1 MTETG
6 SLIVEIPL
14 ERIIILG
21 DNPRQYFDEESLRR
35 LGESIKE
42 QGQVQS
48 VLVRPRGSDYELVV
62 GERRVRACAL
72 VGLPTVKAEVRDMD
86 DAATHELRLIENVH
100 REDLSDAEKG
110 DAVYVLIA
118 NYDKYNTI
126 KDVADAINVP
136 YKTVQT
142 VWCPKTRKLSKKV
155 KEYITSNILKDR
167 HAPYLLKYPHSVQ
180 DKLARA
186 IIKHKIPSSK
196 VGDFTKL
203 YDADPKRN
211 LDDIANEVLG
221 IKTVTISESEL
232 TDKQKKDI
240 EKREK
245 EKRVKK
251 KTLPPDEL
259 RCIAITGSGTRCKNK
274 RLTDKEYCEQHDP
287 EKAEK
292 KPFKYKKVKVK
303 RDSTRSY
310 SDPKKRSFD
319 VWNIAAI
326 DLEKPFGDPDYPGA
340 IPGDI
345 VANVLMWFLSKGGK
359 VVDPMAGGG
368 VTEDVCNFL
377 DSNYEVL
384 LYDNFSLPD
393 YKYRESINF
402 NDITTNKLPEEAN
415 GADLIFA
422 DPPYGPQKE
431 YGMPPD
437 RLYSLL
443 EGLAEASYNALKPK
457 GLVSVL
463 MQNYYLEDECVG
475 EFFPIIR
482 KTAEIFERKTEED
495 PPRFKQIFEA
505 TVPLYGKVARSEEH
519 MTHIDRRLMLFRKEG
534 S

>member
-1 MTETG
+1 M
-6 SLIVEIPL
+6 
-14 ERIIILG
+14 
-21 DNPRQYFDEESLRR
+21 
-35 LGESIKE
+35 GESIKE
-42 QGQVQS
+42 HGQVQS

-72 VGLPTVKAEVRDMD
+72 VGLPRIRAEVRDMD

-110 DAVYVLIA
+110 DAVYTLIA

-136 YKTVQT
+136 WSTIANN
-142 VWCPKTRKLSKKV
+142 WCPKALKLSNKV
-155 KEYITSNILKDR
+155 KELISSNELKEW
-167 HAPYLLKYPHSVQ
+167 HTPYLLKYSHSVQ
-180 DKLARA
+180 NKLADA

-196 VGDFTKL
+196 VRDFTKF
-203 YDADPKRN
+203 YDVDPKRD
-211 LDDIANEVLG
+211 LEDIANEVLG
-221 IKTVTISESEL
+221 IKKVTILESEL
-232 TDKQKKDI
+232 TDKQKKKV
-240 EKREK
+240 EKSK
-245 EKRVKK
+245 E

-274 RLTDKEYCEQHDP
+274 HLPDKEYCGQHDP

-443 EGLAEASYNALKPK
+443 EDLAEASYKALKPK

-475 EFFPIIR
+475 EFVPLIR
-482 KTAEIFERKTEED
+482 ETAEIFTGEKKEKEVVVV

-505 TVPLYGKVARSEEH
+505 TIPLYGKVARSEEH
-519 MTHIDRRLMLFRKEG
+519 MTHIDRRLMIFERVG
-534 S
+534 D